1 MRNAVIE
8 RKTGE
13 TQVFVRFEIDGTG
26 RAEIATGVGFL
37 DHMLHLLAHHGL
49 FDLEIRASGDLQ
61 VDAHH
66 TVEDTA
72 ICLGQAFERALG
84 DRAGVVRTAHS
95 YVPMDESL
103 GFAAVDL
110 SGRPYA
116 IVDITWHAPVLGQLE
131 ADLVRHFLETF
142 AIHARMN
149 LHARCLYGRNDHH
162 QAEAVFKAVGRALDA
177 ASRIEPRRPGVP
189 STKGMLA

>member
-13 TQVFVRFEIDGTG
+13 TQVFVRLEIDGTG
-26 RAEIATGVGFL
+26 RAAIATGIGFL
-37 DHMLHLLAHHGL
+37 DHMLNLMGYHGL
-49 FDLEIRASGDLQ
+49 FDLEIRTSGDLQ

-72 ICLGQAFERALG
+72 LCLGQAFERALG

-116 IVDITWHAPVLGQLE
+116 VVDITWSAPMLGQLE
-131 ADLVRHFLETF
+131 TDLVRHFLETF
-142 AIHARMN
+142 AVHARMN
-149 LHARCLYGRNDHH
+149 LHARSLYGRNDHH

-177 ASRIEPRRPGVP
+177 ASRIEPRRSEVP